1 MNKMRTFPIFMLLVL
16 LTTSPVYAK
25 PQNDLASLDSVLSIR
40 DTFLKN
46 KKRRIDSIKSRI
58 PVNAPIMDKLK
69 GYDRL
74 YEEFLTLSFD
84 SAMRYINLAEKLVSD
99 TGDYDLNAKVRIHK
113 SMSYAT
119 SGHFS
124 QAIDELKKIQS
135 SCLSDTLL
143 EKYYQAYQW
152 TYGLWAEYSQDK
164 TFAPIY
170 YRNSKT
176 YLDSLI
182 QVTPR
187 NTSLYNYRIAE
198 KALMFNH
205 DFETAKKNY
214 LKVVE
219 KEPKNS
225 RLYAQSAFALAQAY
239 NNLQDRANYRKWLIN
254 AAISDQMIPL
264 KENLALQDVA
274 LLIKNEDGDLERA
287 NAYLNY
293 SLNDALEY
301 NNRLRILEIG
311 KKLPAIATA
320 YQETVL
326 VKNKQLHLYLA
337 TIVIIVIILIIAI
350 AMIIEQKRKIRNRN
364 VTLSTFN
371 DQLKVFNKQLQE
383 TNRSREQYV
392 NLFLNLCAGYIDKYN
407 RLQLTVTSKVKAGQY
422 NELQKLL
429 QANSRPSEAE
439 LREVFFNFDTAF
451 LRLYPDFIKNVNTL
465 LQPDKA
471 ICPKSSELLNA
482 NLRILALI
490 RMGITDSTKIATLLF
505 YSQQTIFNRRTE
517 MRNRAINR
525 DSFEKEIMGQRIFPV
540 GGREYQ
546 EYSVIFAQ

>member
-74 YEEFLTLSFD
+74 YEEYLTLSFD
-84 SAMRYINLAEKLVSD
+84 SAMRYINLAEELVSD
-99 TGDYDLNAKVRIHK
+99 TGDYDLNAKVKIHK

-214 LKVVE
+214 LKVVD

-274 LLIKNEDGDLERA
+274 ILIKNEDGDLERT
-287 NAYLNY
+287 NAYLTY

-326 VKNKQLHLYLA
+326 AKNKQLHLYLV

-350 AMIIEQKRKIRNRN
+350 AIIIEQKRKIRNRN

-407 RLQLTVTSKVKAGQY
+407 RMQLTVTSKVKAGQY

-525 DSFEKEIMGQRIFPV
+525 DSFEKEIMDICPIYP
-540 GGREYQ
+540 E
-546 EYSVIFAQ
+546 

>member
-74 YEEFLTLSFD
+74 YEEYLTLSFD
-84 SAMRYINLAEKLVSD
+84 SAMKYINLAEKLVSD
-99 TGDYDLNAKVRIHK
+99 TGDYDLNAKVKIHK

-198 KALMFNH
+198 KALMFNL

-214 LKVVE
+214 LKVVD

-274 LLIKNEDGDLERA
+274 ILIKNEDGDLERA
-287 NAYLNY
+287 NAYLTY

-326 VKNKQLHLYLA
+326 AKNKQLHLYLV

-350 AMIIEQKRKIRNRN
+350 AIIIEQKRKIRNRN

-371 DQLKVFNKQLQE
+371 DQLKVFNKQLQK

-407 RLQLTVTSKVKAGQY
+407 RMQLTVTSKVKAGQY

-525 DSFEKEIMGQRIFPV
+525 DSFEKEIMDICPIYP
-540 GGREYQ
+540 E
-546 EYSVIFAQ
+546 

>member
-1 MNKMRTFPIFMLLVL
+1 MNSPQTHSVKHYLFL

-74 YEEFLTLSFD
+74 YEEYLTLSFD
-84 SAMRYINLAEKLVSD
+84 SAMKYINLAEKLVSD
-99 TGDYDLNAKVRIHK
+99 TGDYDLNAKVKIHK

-214 LKVVE
+214 LKVVD

-274 LLIKNEDGDLERA
+274 ILIKNEDGDLERA
-287 NAYLNY
+287 NAYLTY

-326 VKNKQLHLYLA
+326 AKNKQLHLYLV

-350 AMIIEQKRKIRNRN
+350 AIIIEQKRKIRNRN

-407 RLQLTVTSKVKAGQY
+407 RMQLTVTSKVKAGQY

-525 DSFEKEIMGQRIFPV
+525 DSFEKEIMDICPIYP
-540 GGREYQ
+540 E
-546 EYSVIFAQ
+546 

>member
-74 YEEFLTLSFD
+74 YEEYLTLSFD
-84 SAMRYINLAEKLVSD
+84 SAMKYINLAEKLVSD

-287 NAYLNY
+287 NAYLTY

-326 VKNKQLHLYLA
+326 AKNKQLHLYLV

-350 AMIIEQKRKIRNRN
+350 AIIIEQKRKIRNRN

-525 DSFEKEIMGQRIFPV
+525 DSFEKEIMDICPIYP
-540 GGREYQ
+540 E
-546 EYSVIFAQ
+546 

>member
-74 YEEFLTLSFD
+74 YEEYLTLSFD

-326 VKNKQLHLYLA
+326 AKNKQLHLYLV

-350 AMIIEQKRKIRNRN
+350 AIIIEQKRKIRNRN

-525 DSFEKEIMGQRIFPV
+525 DSFEKEIMDICPIYP
-540 GGREYQ
+540 E
-546 EYSVIFAQ
+546 

>member
-74 YEEFLTLSFD
+74 YEEYLTLSFD

-350 AMIIEQKRKIRNRN
+350 AIIIEQKRKIRNRN

-407 RLQLTVTSKVKAGQY
+407 RMQLTVTSKVKAGQY

-525 DSFEKEIMGQRIFPV
+525 DSFEKEIMDICPIYP
-540 GGREYQ
+540 E
-546 EYSVIFAQ
+546 

>member
-74 YEEFLTLSFD
+74 YEEYLTLSFD

-214 LKVVE
+214 LKVVD

-274 LLIKNEDGDLERA
+274 ILIKNEDGDLERA

-326 VKNKQLHLYLA
+326 AKNKQLHLYLV

-350 AMIIEQKRKIRNRN
+350 AIIIEQKRKIRNRN

-407 RLQLTVTSKVKAGQY
+407 RMQLTVTSKVKAGQY

-525 DSFEKEIMGQRIFPV
+525 DSFEKEIMDICPIYP
-540 GGREYQ
+540 E
-546 EYSVIFAQ
+546 

>member
-74 YEEFLTLSFD
+74 YEEYLTLSFD
-84 SAMRYINLAEKLVSD
+84 SAMRYINLAENLVSD
-99 TGDYDLNAKVRIHK
+99 TGDYDLNAKVKIHK

-214 LKVVE
+214 LKVVD

-274 LLIKNEDGDLERA
+274 ILIKNEDGDLERA
-287 NAYLNY
+287 NAYLTY

-326 VKNKQLHLYLA
+326 AKNKQLHLYLV

-350 AMIIEQKRKIRNRN
+350 AIIIEQKRKIRNRN

-407 RLQLTVTSKVKAGQY
+407 RMQLTVTSKVKAGQY

-525 DSFEKEIMGQRIFPV
+525 DSFEKEIMDICPIYP
-540 GGREYQ
+540 E
-546 EYSVIFAQ
+546 

>member
-74 YEEFLTLSFD
+74 YEEYLTLSFD
-84 SAMRYINLAEKLVSD
+84 SAMRYINLAEELVSD
-99 TGDYDLNAKVRIHK
+99 TGDYDLNAKVKIHK

-214 LKVVE
+214 LKVVD

-274 LLIKNEDGDLERA
+274 ILIKNEDGDLERA
-287 NAYLNY
+287 NAYLTY

-326 VKNKQLHLYLA
+326 AKNKQLHLYLV

-350 AMIIEQKRKIRNRN
+350 AIIIEQKRKIRNRN

-392 NLFLNLCAGYIDKYN
+392 NLFLNLCAVYIDKYN
-407 RLQLTVTSKVKAGQY
+407 RMQLTVTSKVKAGQY

-525 DSFEKEIMGQRIFPV
+525 DSFEKEIMDICPIYP
-540 GGREYQ
+540 E
-546 EYSVIFAQ
+546 

>member
-74 YEEFLTLSFD
+74 YEEYLTLSFD

-439 LREVFFNFDTAF
+439 LRQVFFNFDTAF

-525 DSFEKEIMGQRIFPV
+525 DSFEKEIMDICPIYP
-540 GGREYQ
+540 E
-546 EYSVIFAQ
+546 

>member
-74 YEEFLTLSFD
+74 YEEYLTLSFD
-84 SAMRYINLAEKLVSD
+84 SAMRYINLAEELVSD
-99 TGDYDLNAKVRIHK
+99 TGDYDLNAKVKIHK

-214 LKVVE
+214 LKVVD

-274 LLIKNEDGDLERA
+274 ILIKNEDGDLERA
-287 NAYLNY
+287 NAYLTY

-326 VKNKQLHLYLA
+326 AKDKQLHLYLV

-350 AMIIEQKRKIRNRN
+350 AIIIEQKRKIRNRN

-407 RLQLTVTSKVKAGQY
+407 RMQLTVTSKVKAGQY

-525 DSFEKEIMGQRIFPV
+525 DSFEKEIMDICPIYP
-540 GGREYQ
+540 E
-546 EYSVIFAQ
+546 

>member
-74 YEEFLTLSFD
+74 YEEYLTLSFD
-84 SAMRYINLAEKLVSD
+84 SAMRYINLAEELVSD

-214 LKVVE
+214 LKVVD

-274 LLIKNEDGDLERA
+274 ILIKNEDGDLERA
-287 NAYLNY
+287 NAYLTY

-326 VKNKQLHLYLA
+326 AKNKQLHLYLV

-350 AMIIEQKRKIRNRN
+350 AIIIEQKRKIRNRN

-407 RLQLTVTSKVKAGQY
+407 RMQLTVTSKVKAGQY

-525 DSFEKEIMGQRIFPV
+525 DSFEKEIMDICPIYP
-540 GGREYQ
+540 E
-546 EYSVIFAQ
+546 

>member
-1 MNKMRTFPIFMLLVL
+1 MRTFSIYLLLIFMTVI
-16 LTTSPVYAK
+16 PVCAESK
-25 PQNDLASLDSVLSIR
+25 NDLARLDSVLKIR

-46 KKRRIDSIKSRI
+46 KQNRIDSVKSRI
-58 PVNAPIMDKLK
+58 PVNAPVMTRLR

-74 YEEFLTLSFD
+74 YDEYLTLSFD
-84 SAMRYINLAEKLVSD
+84 SAMKYIELAERLVSD
-99 TGDYDLNAKVRIHK
+99 TDDYDLHAKVKIHK
-113 SMSYAT
+113 AMSYAT

-135 SCLSDTLL
+135 ANMSDTIK

-152 TYGLWAEYSQDK
+152 TYGLWTEYSQDK
-164 TFAPIY
+164 TFAPVY
-170 YRNSKT
+170 YKNSKI

-182 QVTPR
+182 NVTPK
-187 NTSLYNYRIAE
+187 NSSLYNYRIAE
-198 KALMFNH
+198 KALMFDH

-214 LKVVE
+214 LKVVTQ
-219 KEPKNS
+219 EPENS
-225 RLYAQSAFALAQAY
+225 RLYAQSAFAVAQVY
-239 NNLQDRANYRKWLIN
+239 NNLKDKANYRKWLIN
-254 AAISDQMIPL
+254 AAIADQMIPL

-320 YQETVL
+320 YQEAVL
-326 VKNKQLHLYLA
+326 EKNKQLHLYL
-337 TIVIIVIILIIAI
+337 TIIVVVVIILIVAIAI
-350 AMIIEQKRKIRNRN
+350 IIKQKRKIGTRNM
-364 VTLSTFN
+364 TLSNFN

-392 NLFLNLCAGYIDKYN
+392 NLFLNLCAAYIEKYN
-407 RLQLTVTSKVKAGQY
+407 RLQMTVTSKMKAGQY
-422 NELQKLL
+422 NELLRLL

-505 YSQQTIFNRRTE
+505 YSPQTIFNRRTE

-525 DSFEKEIMGQRIFPV
+525 DTFEKEIMDICPICP
-540 GGREYQ
+540 E
-546 EYSVIFAQ
+546 

>member
-74 YEEFLTLSFD
+74 YEEYLTLSFD

-99 TGDYDLNAKVRIHK
+99 TGDYDLNAKVKIHK

-214 LKVVE
+214 LKVVD

-274 LLIKNEDGDLERA
+274 ILIKNEDGDLERA
-287 NAYLNY
+287 NAYLTY

-326 VKNKQLHLYLA
+326 AKNKQLHLYLV

-350 AMIIEQKRKIRNRN
+350 AIIIEQKRKIRNRN

-407 RLQLTVTSKVKAGQY
+407 RMQLTVTSKVKAGQY

-525 DSFEKEIMGQRIFPV
+525 DSFEKEIMDICPIYP
-540 GGREYQ
+540 E
-546 EYSVIFAQ
+546 

>member
-74 YEEFLTLSFD
+74 YEEYLTLSFD

-525 DSFEKEIMGQRIFPV
+525 DSFEKRNNGYMSDISGIKKRDIVPLF
-540 GGREYQ
+540 Y
-546 EYSVIFAQ
+546 F

>member
-74 YEEFLTLSFD
+74 YEEYLTLSFD

-326 VKNKQLHLYLA
+326 AKNKQLHLYLV

-350 AMIIEQKRKIRNRN
+350 AIIIEQKRKIRNRN

-407 RLQLTVTSKVKAGQY
+407 RMQLTVTSKVKAGQY

-525 DSFEKEIMGQRIFPV
+525 DSFEKEIMDICPIYP
-540 GGREYQ
+540 E
-546 EYSVIFAQ
+546 

>member
-74 YEEFLTLSFD
+74 YEEYLTLSFD
-84 SAMRYINLAEKLVSD
+84 SAMRYINLAEELVSD
-99 TGDYDLNAKVRIHK
+99 TGDYDLNAKVKIHK

-214 LKVVE
+214 LKVVD

-274 LLIKNEDGDLERA
+274 ILIKNEDGDLERA
-287 NAYLNY
+287 NAYLTY

-326 VKNKQLHLYLA
+326 AKNKQLHLYLV

-350 AMIIEQKRKIRNRN
+350 AIIIEQKRKIRNRN

-407 RLQLTVTSKVKAGQY
+407 RMQLTVTSKVKAGQY

-517 MRNRAINR
+517 MRHRAINR
-525 DSFEKEIMGQRIFPV
+525 DSFEKEIMDICPIYP
-540 GGREYQ
+540 E
-546 EYSVIFAQ
+546 

>member
-74 YEEFLTLSFD
+74 YEEYLTLSFD
-84 SAMRYINLAEKLVSD
+84 SAMKYINLAEKLVSD
-99 TGDYDLNAKVRIHK
+99 TGDYDLNAKVKIHK

-214 LKVVE
+214 LKVVD

-274 LLIKNEDGDLERA
+274 ILIKNEDGDLERA
-287 NAYLNY
+287 NAYLTY

-525 DSFEKEIMGQRIFPV
+525 DSFEKEIMDICPIYP
-540 GGREYQ
+540 E
-546 EYSVIFAQ
+546 

>member
-1 MNKMRTFPIFMLLVL
+1 MNKMRTLPIFMLLVL

-74 YEEFLTLSFD
+74 YEEYLTLSFD
-84 SAMRYINLAEKLVSD
+84 SAMRYINLAEELVSD
-99 TGDYDLNAKVRIHK
+99 TGDYDLNAKVKIHK

-214 LKVVE
+214 LKVVD

-274 LLIKNEDGDLERA
+274 ILIKNEDGDLERA
-287 NAYLNY
+287 NAYLTY

-326 VKNKQLHLYLA
+326 AKNKQLHLYLV

-350 AMIIEQKRKIRNRN
+350 AIIIEQKRKIRNRN

-407 RLQLTVTSKVKAGQY
+407 RMQLTVTSKVKAGQY

-525 DSFEKEIMGQRIFPV
+525 DSFEKEIMDICPIYP
-540 GGREYQ
+540 E
-546 EYSVIFAQ
+546 

>member
-74 YEEFLTLSFD
+74 YEEYLTLSFD
-84 SAMRYINLAEKLVSD
+84 SAMKYINLAEKLVSD
-99 TGDYDLNAKVRIHK
+99 TGDYDLNAKVKIHK

-214 LKVVE
+214 LKVVD

-274 LLIKNEDGDLERA
+274 ILIKNEDGDLERA

-326 VKNKQLHLYLA
+326 AKNKQLHLYLV

-350 AMIIEQKRKIRNRN
+350 AIIIEQKRKIRNRN

-407 RLQLTVTSKVKAGQY
+407 RMQLTVTSKVKAGQY

-525 DSFEKEIMGQRIFPV
+525 DSFEKEIMDICPIYP
-540 GGREYQ
+540 E
-546 EYSVIFAQ
+546 

>member
-1 MNKMRTFPIFMLLVL
+1 MSKKMKTFSVYIFLILVVAYPL
-16 LTTSPVYAK
+16 YAGQK
-25 PQNDLASLDSVLSIR
+25 NDLARLDSVLEIR

-46 KKRRIDSIKSRI
+46 KKHRIDSIKSRI
-58 PVNAPIMDKLK
+58 PANAPAMEKLR
-69 GYDRL
+69 GYDKL
-74 YEEFLTLSFD
+74 YEEYLTLNFD
-84 SAMRYINLAEKLVSD
+84 SAMKYVELAERLVSNSEN
-99 TGDYDLNAKVRIHK
+99 YDLNATVRIHK
-113 SMSYAT
+113 AMSYAT

-124 QAIDELKKIQS
+124 QAIDELKKVQS
-135 SCLSDTLL
+135 SCMSDPLR
-143 EKYYQAYQW
+143 EKYYQACQW
-152 TYGLWAEYSQDK
+152 TYGVWAEYSQDK
-164 TFAPIY
+164 TFAPVY

-182 QVTPR
+182 SVTPR
-187 NTSLYNYRIAE
+187 NTSLYDYRIAE
-198 KALMFNH
+198 KALMFDH
-205 DFETAKKNY
+205 DFEKAKKYY
-214 LKVVE
+214 LKVVRN
-219 KEPKNS
+219 EPENS
-225 RLYAQSAFALAQAY
+225 RLYSQAAYALAQVY
-239 NNLQDRANYRKWLIN
+239 INLQDKASYRKWLIN
-254 AAISDQMIPL
+254 AAVADQMIPL
-264 KENLALQDVA
+264 KENLALQEVA
-274 LLIKNEDGDLERA
+274 LLIKNDDGDLERA
-287 NAYLNY
+287 NSYLNY

-326 VKNKQLHLYLA
+326 AKNKQLHIYLT

-350 AMIIEQKRKIRNRN
+350 AIIIVQKRKIGIRNEI
-364 VTLSTFN
+364 LSSFN
-371 DQLKVFNKQLQE
+371 EQLKVFNKQLQE

-407 RLQLTVTSKVKAGQY
+407 RLQLTVSTKLKAGQSQ
-422 NELQKLL
+422 ELLKLL

-451 LRLYPDFIKNVNTL
+451 LRLYPDFIKNVNSL

-525 DSFEKEIMGQRIFPV
+525 DTFEKEIMDICPFCP
-540 GGREYQ
+540 E
-546 EYSVIFAQ
+546 

>member
-74 YEEFLTLSFD
+74 YEEYLTLSFD

-525 DSFEKEIMGQRIFPV
+525 DSFEKEIMDICPIYP
-540 GGREYQ
+540 E
-546 EYSVIFAQ
+546 

>member
-1 MNKMRTFPIFMLLVL
+1 MSKMRTFPIFMLLVL

-74 YEEFLTLSFD
+74 YEEYLTLSFD
-84 SAMRYINLAEKLVSD
+84 SAMRYINLAENLVSD
-99 TGDYDLNAKVRIHK
+99 TGDYDLNAKVKIHK

-214 LKVVE
+214 LKVVD

-274 LLIKNEDGDLERA
+274 ILIKNEDGDLERA
-287 NAYLNY
+287 NAYLTY

-326 VKNKQLHLYLA
+326 AKNKQLHLYLV

-350 AMIIEQKRKIRNRN
+350 AIIIEQKRKIRNRN

-407 RLQLTVTSKVKAGQY
+407 RMQLTVTSKVKAGQY

-525 DSFEKEIMGQRIFPV
+525 DSFEKEIMDICPIYP
-540 GGREYQ
+540 E
-546 EYSVIFAQ
+546 

>member
-74 YEEFLTLSFD
+74 YEEYLTLSFD

-214 LKVVE
+214 LKVVD

-274 LLIKNEDGDLERA
+274 ILIKNEDGDLERA
-287 NAYLNY
+287 NAYLTY

-326 VKNKQLHLYLA
+326 AKNKQLHLYLV

-350 AMIIEQKRKIRNRN
+350 AIIIEQKRKIRNRN

-407 RLQLTVTSKVKAGQY
+407 RMQLTVTSKVKAGQY

-525 DSFEKEIMGQRIFPV
+525 DSFEKEIMDICPIYP
-540 GGREYQ
+540 E
-546 EYSVIFAQ
+546 

>member
-74 YEEFLTLSFD
+74 YEEYLTLSFD
-84 SAMRYINLAEKLVSD
+84 SAMRYINLAEELVSD
-99 TGDYDLNAKVRIHK
+99 TGDYDLNAKVKIHK

-214 LKVVE
+214 LKVVD

-274 LLIKNEDGDLERA
+274 ILIKNEDGDLERA
-287 NAYLNY
+287 NAYLTY

-326 VKNKQLHLYLA
+326 AKNKQLHLYLV

-350 AMIIEQKRKIRNRN
+350 AIIIEQKRKIRNRN

-407 RLQLTVTSKVKAGQY
+407 RMQLTVTSKVKAGQY

-490 RMGITDSTKIATLLF
+490 RMGITDSTKIATLLL

-525 DSFEKEIMGQRIFPV
+525 DSFEKEIMDICPIYP
-540 GGREYQ
+540 E
-546 EYSVIFAQ
+546 

>member
-74 YEEFLTLSFD
+74 YEEYLTLSFD
-84 SAMRYINLAEKLVSD
+84 SAMKYINLAEKLVSD
-99 TGDYDLNAKVRIHK
+99 TGDYDLNAKVKIHK

-214 LKVVE
+214 LKVVD

-274 LLIKNEDGDLERA
+274 ILIKNEDGDLERA
-287 NAYLNY
+287 NAYLTY

-326 VKNKQLHLYLA
+326 AKNKQLHLYLV

-350 AMIIEQKRKIRNRN
+350 AIIIEQKRKIRNRN

-407 RLQLTVTSKVKAGQY
+407 RMQLTVTSKVKAGQY

-505 YSQQTIFNRRTE
+505 YSQQTIFNSRTE

-525 DSFEKEIMGQRIFPV
+525 DSFEKEIMDICPIYP
-540 GGREYQ
+540 E
-546 EYSVIFAQ
+546 

>member
-74 YEEFLTLSFD
+74 YEEYLTLSFD
-84 SAMRYINLAEKLVSD
+84 SAMKYINLAEKLVSD
-99 TGDYDLNAKVRIHK
+99 TGDYDLNAKVKIHK

-164 TFAPIY
+164 TFVPIY

-214 LKVVE
+214 LKVVD

-274 LLIKNEDGDLERA
+274 ILIKNEDGDLERA
-287 NAYLNY
+287 NAYLTY

-326 VKNKQLHLYLA
+326 AKNKQLHLYLV

-350 AMIIEQKRKIRNRN
+350 AIIIEQKRKIRNRN

-407 RLQLTVTSKVKAGQY
+407 RMQLTVTSKVKAGQY

-525 DSFEKEIMGQRIFPV
+525 DSFEKEIMDICPIYP
-540 GGREYQ
+540 E
-546 EYSVIFAQ
+546 

>member
-1 MNKMRTFPIFMLLVL
+1 MSKMRTFPIFMLLVL

-74 YEEFLTLSFD
+74 YEEYLTLSFD

-99 TGDYDLNAKVRIHK
+99 TGDYDLNAKVKIHK

-214 LKVVE
+214 LKVVD

-274 LLIKNEDGDLERA
+274 ILIKNEDGDLERA
-287 NAYLNY
+287 NAYLTY

-326 VKNKQLHLYLA
+326 AKNKQLHLYLV

-350 AMIIEQKRKIRNRN
+350 AIIIEQKRKIRNRN

-407 RLQLTVTSKVKAGQY
+407 RMQLTVTSKVKAGQY

-525 DSFEKEIMGQRIFPV
+525 DSFEKEIMDICPIYP
-540 GGREYQ
+540 E
-546 EYSVIFAQ
+546 

>member
-74 YEEFLTLSFD
+74 YEEYLTLSFD

-392 NLFLNLCAGYIDKYN
+392 NLFLKLCAGYIDKYN

-525 DSFEKEIMGQRIFPV
+525 DSFEKEIMDICPIYP
-540 GGREYQ
+540 E
-546 EYSVIFAQ
+546 

>member
-74 YEEFLTLSFD
+74 YEEYLTLSFD

-326 VKNKQLHLYLA
+326 AKNKQLHLYLV

-525 DSFEKEIMGQRIFPV
+525 DSFEKEIMDICPIYP
-540 GGREYQ
+540 E
-546 EYSVIFAQ
+546 

>member
-74 YEEFLTLSFD
+74 YEEYLTLSFD

-383 TNRSREQYV
+383 RNRSREQYV

-525 DSFEKEIMGQRIFPV
+525 DSFEKEIMDICPIYP
-540 GGREYQ
+540 E
-546 EYSVIFAQ
+546 

>member
-74 YEEFLTLSFD
+74 YEEYLTLSFD

-99 TGDYDLNAKVRIHK
+99 TGDYDLNAKVKIHK

-214 LKVVE
+214 LKVVD

-274 LLIKNEDGDLERA
+274 ILIKNEDGDLERA
-287 NAYLNY
+287 NAYLTY

-326 VKNKQLHLYLA
+326 AKNKQLHLYLV

-350 AMIIEQKRKIRNRN
+350 AIIIEQKRKIRNRN

-525 DSFEKEIMGQRIFPV
+525 DSFEKEIMDICPIYP
-540 GGREYQ
+540 E
-546 EYSVIFAQ
+546 

>member
-1 MNKMRTFPIFMLLVL
+1 MNKMRTFTIFMLLVL

-74 YEEFLTLSFD
+74 YEEYLTLSFD
-84 SAMRYINLAEKLVSD
+84 SAMKYINLAEKLVSD
-99 TGDYDLNAKVRIHK
+99 TGDYDLNAKVKIHK

-214 LKVVE
+214 LKVVD

-274 LLIKNEDGDLERA
+274 ILIKNEDGDLERA
-287 NAYLNY
+287 NAYLTY

-326 VKNKQLHLYLA
+326 AKNKQLHLYLV

-350 AMIIEQKRKIRNRN
+350 AIIIEQKRKIRNRN

-407 RLQLTVTSKVKAGQY
+407 RMQLTVTSKVKAGQY

-525 DSFEKEIMGQRIFPV
+525 DSFEKEIMDICPIYP
-540 GGREYQ
+540 E
-546 EYSVIFAQ
+546 

>member
-74 YEEFLTLSFD
+74 YEEYLTLSFD
-84 SAMRYINLAEKLVSD
+84 SAMKYINLAEKLVSD
-99 TGDYDLNAKVRIHK
+99 TGDYDLNAKVKIHK

-214 LKVVE
+214 LKVVD

-274 LLIKNEDGDLERA
+274 ILIKNEDGDLERA
-287 NAYLNY
+287 NAYLTY

-326 VKNKQLHLYLA
+326 AKNKQLHLYLV

-350 AMIIEQKRKIRNRN
+350 AIIIEQKRKIRNRN

-407 RLQLTVTSKVKAGQY
+407 RMQLTVTSKVKAGQY

-490 RMGITDSTKIATLLF
+490 RMGITDSTKIATLLL

-525 DSFEKEIMGQRIFPV
+525 DSFEKEIMDICPIYP
-540 GGREYQ
+540 E
-546 EYSVIFAQ
+546 

>member
-74 YEEFLTLSFD
+74 YEEYLTLSFD

-364 VTLSTFN
+364 VTLSTIN

-525 DSFEKEIMGQRIFPV
+525 DSFEKEIMDICPIYP
-540 GGREYQ
+540 E
-546 EYSVIFAQ
+546 

>member
-1 MNKMRTFPIFMLLVL
+1 MSKMRTFPIFMLLVL

-74 YEEFLTLSFD
+74 YEEYLTLSFD

-99 TGDYDLNAKVRIHK
+99 TGDYDLNAKVKIHK

-214 LKVVE
+214 LKVVD

-274 LLIKNEDGDLERA
+274 ILIKNEDGDLERA
-287 NAYLNY
+287 NAYLTY

-326 VKNKQLHLYLA
+326 AKNKQLHLYLA

-350 AMIIEQKRKIRNRN
+350 AIIIEQKRKIRNRN

-407 RLQLTVTSKVKAGQY
+407 RMQLTVTSKVKAGQY

-490 RMGITDSTKIATLLF
+490 RMGITDSTKIATILF

-525 DSFEKEIMGQRIFPV
+525 DSFEKEIMDICPIYP
-540 GGREYQ
+540 E
-546 EYSVIFAQ
+546 